1 MRRILDGE
9 NIRAILYGA
18 AFLSTGAGGTLNTGL
33 RILDDLEKEGGV
45 SLELITPDEMEE
57 DGYAATVIGYGSPDV
72 FLNTAF
78 GADAQYAFD
87 GMRATLAREGKKL
100 SAIYSVELAGF
111 NTMTPIYVAVKNH
124 MPLLD
129 VDCNG
134 KAFPT
139 FEKSLYTVRG
149 GLTTPICMGGGQGDY
164 IHFVPGDPMDFDTAD
179 RVIHKV
185 CEVYEKIG
193 LGTCVIP
200 ADKVASLT
208 IPGMITL
215 AEQVGRIVLD
225 NIGKF
230 ASGGA
235 DADGRGLIRGIRSVT
250 DGRTRE
256 ICRGRIVRLE
266 KAASAAY
273 NKGTVVIDNEPD
285 GRRVYVDFK
294 NENLL
299 IRDGSKVIATVPET
313 ICTYFADTGE
323 PVTNSELS
331 EGMRIGICVVPAPQ
345 EWWEREGGFG
355 MYRSMLE
362 EMGYTGEAVRL

>member
-1 MRRILDGE
+1 MRRILHGE
-9 NIRAILYGA
+9 DIRAILYGA

-33 RILDDLEKEGGV
+33 RILNDLEKEADV
-45 SLELITPDEMEE
+45 TLELITPDEMEA
-57 DGYAATVIGYGSPDV
+57 GSYAAAVIGYGSPDV
-72 FLNTAF
+72 FLDTAF
-78 GADAQYAFD
+78 GAEAQCAFD
-87 GMRATLAREGKKL
+87 GMRANLEKEGKKL

-134 KAFPT
+134 KAIPT
-139 FEKSLYTVRG
+139 LEKSLYTVRG
-149 GLTTPICMGGGQGDY
+149 GLTTPICMGGGRGDY
-164 IHFVPGDPMDFDTAD
+164 IHFVPGNPLGFETVDS
-179 RVIHKV
+179 VIHKV

-200 ADKVASLT
+200 ADRVMDLT
-208 IPGMITL
+208 IPGMITM
-215 AEQVGRIVLD
+215 AEKLGRIILG
-225 NIGKF
+225 NIEKTAF
-230 ASGGA
+230 CGA
-235 DADGRGLIRGIRSVT
+235 DRDGDSLVREIRAVT
-250 DGRTRE
+250 GGKTRE

-266 KAASAAY
+266 KTAAAAY
-273 NKGTVVIDNEPD
+273 NKGTVVIENEAD
-285 GRRVYVDFK
+285 GRQYCVDFK

-299 IRDGSKVIATVPET
+299 IRDDSQVIATVPET

-331 EGMRIGICVVPAPQ
+331 AGLRIGICVVPAPQ
-345 EWWEREGGFG
+345 EWWEWEGGFG